1 MAGWPNTCPRPTKV
15 HAGQVLV
22 AKPCAFSLTLTL
34 SQLGHQRKSSPLCSS
49 VSLLVIQSQRQR
61 VQVSPRRLFCHSL
74 PSEGAKMAQHM
85 SHQVKVGLGQKW
97 SEAKGIGTILKM
109 SQTNSKLKAM
119 NNSHQKNKWQTNSR
133 MFKVRCHQHGPGGC
147 AETRLLLGPAFKF
160 FKMAVVMRRLP
171 IIVATTSSWW
181 LHRHKVAEEAMLRGR
196 HHYCT
201 SSRCTMWWH

>member
-1 MAGWPNTCPRPTKV
+1 MSQCKKMKMKSLSDFALQYRVKMAGWPNTCPSPTKV

-34 SQLGHQRKSSPLCSS
+34 SQLRHQRKSSPLCSS

-97 SEAKGIGTILKM
+97 SRAKGIGKILKM
-109 SQTNSKLKAM
+109 SQHLSLLNYGLD
-119 NNSHQKNKWQTNSR
+119 
-133 MFKVRCHQHGPGGC
+133 FIFFF
-147 AETRLLLGPAFKF
+147 LLLLF
-160 FKMAVVMRRLP
+160 L
-171 IIVATTSSWW
+171 
-181 LHRHKVAEEAMLRGR
+181 
-196 HHYCT
+196 
-201 SSRCTMWWH
+201 

>member
-1 MAGWPNTCPRPTKV
+1 MQRVKMAGWPNTCPRPTKV

-97 SEAKGIGTILKM
+97 SKAKGIGKILKM
-109 SQTNSKLKAM
+109 SQRTV
-119 NNSHQKNKWQTNSR
+119 NSR
-133 MFKVRCHQHGPGGC
+133 PWTTPIKKINGKLIQGC
-147 AETRLLLGPAFKF
+147 LRWDVTNTAL
-160 FKMAVVMRRLP
+160 VVVQKQSFCEGQPLNF
-171 IIVATTSSWW
+171 
-181 LHRHKVAEEAMLRGR
+181 
-196 HHYCT
+196 
-201 SSRCTMWWH
+201 

>member
-1 MAGWPNTCPRPTKV
+1 MAGWPNTCPSPTKV

-119 NNSHQKNKWQTNSR
+119 NNSHQKNRWQTNSR

-147 AETRLLLGPAFKF
+147 AETKLLLGPAFKF
-160 FKMAVVMRRLP
+160 L
-171 IIVATTSSWW
+171 
-181 LHRHKVAEEAMLRGR
+181 
-196 HHYCT
+196 
-201 SSRCTMWWH
+201 